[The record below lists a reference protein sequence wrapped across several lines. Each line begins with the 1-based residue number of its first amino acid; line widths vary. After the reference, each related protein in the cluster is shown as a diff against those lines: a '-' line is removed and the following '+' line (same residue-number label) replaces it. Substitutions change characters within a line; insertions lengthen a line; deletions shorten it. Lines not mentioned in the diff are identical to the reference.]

1 MAALADWQQQ
11 LNQLGQQVERGLG
24 EQERMLA
31 ARTIEV
37 SAGAGAVRV
46 QVDGRGRIRGVA
58 LSDEVFQ
65 GRDAELLAD
74 LLLGAV
80 AEAQRRA
87 ADMREDGTPPG
98 TR

>member
-1 MAALADWQQQ
+1 LADWQQQ
-11 LNQLGQQVERGLG
+11 LNQLGQQVEHGLG
-24 EQERMLA
+24 EQERLLA

-46 QVDGRGRIRGVA
+46 LVDGRGRVRGVHLA
-58 LSDEVFQ
+58 PEVFE

-74 LLLGAV
+74 LLLGAL

-87 ADMREDGTPPG
+87 ADMSEGGTPPG
-98 TR
+98 AR

>member
-1 MAALADWQQQ
+1 MADWQQQ

-46 QVDGRGRIRGVA
+46 QVDGRGRIRGVH
-58 LSDEVFQ
+58 LSPEIFAA
-65 GRDAELLAD
+65 RDAELLAD

-87 ADMREDGTPPG
+87 ADMREDGTAPG
-98 TR
+98 AR